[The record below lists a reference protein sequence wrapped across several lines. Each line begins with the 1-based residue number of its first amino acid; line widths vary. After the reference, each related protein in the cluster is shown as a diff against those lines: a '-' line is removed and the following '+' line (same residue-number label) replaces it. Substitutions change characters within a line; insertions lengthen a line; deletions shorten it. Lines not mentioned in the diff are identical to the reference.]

1 MNAKHLPQSSALAPP
16 PNEGRHCIIQAARAP
31 DRWMIYVHSRKNRR
45 ACRGHSVSKVVARQM
60 LSVGLQ
66 GLAGS
71 SQLRCNLNTLV
82 LNSYCL
88 DSSTARC
95 HLQYYVQWIYYQ
107 IYLCAIYLS
116 LFVYTGTHMKYMCF
130 FLYAAQLTVFMLT
143 LRMRILRSK
152 RKGRLGQIRH
162 CYSHAAQVKPPE
174 LNRCK
179 WGKNL
184 ALAFRQQ
191 GQIWDTENAVSILS
205 VFESQERKSPR
216 NDENIHRSKCIYMSV
231 KHSKWYNHTVLQQM
245 HNISKI

>member
-1 MNAKHLPQSSALAPP
+1 MWGGIIQTRPHKRIKQAWVPTTSIVSGSCHHPEPSLKLKRCRSGIKMNAKHLPQSSALAPP

-191 GQIWDTENAVSILS
+191 G
-205 VFESQERKSPR
+205 
-216 NDENIHRSKCIYMSV
+216 
-231 KHSKWYNHTVLQQM
+231 
-245 HNISKI
+245 